1 MPVSG
6 ALAGG
11 LALALGMS
19 LGANALLAFRLL
31 ESEAVAPD
39 DGRGQ
44 TDGSVPAHWG
54 SDAHPSSA

>member
-19 LGANALLAFRLL
+19 LGANALLAFHVL
-31 ESEAVAPD
+31 ENGTVD
-39 DGRGQ
+39 HDHGRDESGGP
-44 TDGSVPAHWG
+44 TLAHWG